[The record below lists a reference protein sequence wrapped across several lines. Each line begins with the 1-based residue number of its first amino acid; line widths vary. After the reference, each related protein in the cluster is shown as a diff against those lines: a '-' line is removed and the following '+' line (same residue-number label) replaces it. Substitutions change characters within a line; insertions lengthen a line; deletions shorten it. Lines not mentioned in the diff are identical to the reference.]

1 MNIAHGPAAAIK
13 AALVQGSYSFGIT
26 LGMTLMLEAS
36 YRTLSKLTGWY
47 QTSAVI
53 SVVICCAPVFIGS
66 WMINVAAG
74 TPEVFRTVILGYI
87 IGAVYSSTYVTGL
100 LKHRRKIAR
109 AVKANN

>member
-1 MNIAHGPAAAIK
+1 MNIMHGPLVAFK
-13 AALVQGSYSFGIT
+13 AAMVQGSYSFVIT

-47 QTSAVI
+47 QASAVA
-53 SVVICCAPVFIGS
+53 SVIICCAPVFIGS

-74 TPEVFRTVILGYI
+74 TPEVFRTVILGYV
-87 IGAVYSSTYVTGL
+87 IGTVYSSTYVSGL

-109 AVKANN
+109 AAKIDN